1 MARLNTERLYDAVL
15 RKNRKWKVTAV
26 KVVQN
31 KKPANAGF
39 TDETTG
45 TSKKGGIPK
54 SLFLGRLV

>member
-1 MARLNTERLYDAVL
+1 MALLSSERFYYAVL
-15 RKNRKWKVTAV
+15 RRNRKWNVTTV

-54 SLFLGRLV
+54 SLF

>member
-1 MARLNTERLYDAVL
+1 MARLSTERSNDAVS
-15 RKNRKWKVTAV
+15 RRNRKWKVTAV
-26 KVVQN
+26 KIVQN

-54 SLFLGRLV
+54 SLF